1 MFSLLTFIFLCI
13 LIATSSPFRVV
24 HRRKASTRQQFS
36 LDHARSVSFLAT
48 SRLTSTLMTPIGDV
62 GLAVDAIFRSG
73 GQAATCVLDG
83 KKADDFHDSCQLL
96 DYVVRVRAN
105 HLLTFHQSW
114 GTSKST
120 GAAIWSNMTCLNF
133 L

>member
-1 MFSLLTFIFLCI
+1 MYSLLI
-13 LIATSSPFRVV
+13 LIVLCSLIAASSSFRVI
-24 HRRKASTRQQFS
+24 HRRKASTRQEFS
-36 LDHARSVSFLAT
+36 LEDARSLYFLAT
-48 SRLTSTLMTPIGDV
+48 SLLTSTLMTPIGDV
-62 GLAVDAIFRSG
+62 GVAVDAIFRSG

-83 KKADDFHDSCQLL
+83 RKADDFHDSCQLL

-120 GAAIWSNMTCLNF
+120 GAAIWSNMSR
-133 L
+133 